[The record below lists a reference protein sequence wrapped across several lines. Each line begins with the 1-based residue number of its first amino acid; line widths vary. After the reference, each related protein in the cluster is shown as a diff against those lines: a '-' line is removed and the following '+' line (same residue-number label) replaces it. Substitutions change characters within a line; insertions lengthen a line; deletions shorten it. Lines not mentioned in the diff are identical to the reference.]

1 MTDITATPEQDAPE
15 LDESG
20 AQAIETA
27 EPVEESSFA
36 DFGVRQ
42 DIVDALA
49 AHGITSPFPIQAMT
63 LPIALSGQDIIC
75 LLYTSDAADD
85 SWFV

>member
-1 MTDITATPEQDAPE
+1 MTDITATPQDEAPE
-15 LDESG
+15 LDETG
-20 AQAIETA
+20 TQAVETA
-27 EPVEESSFA
+27 EPVAETTFA

-63 LPIALSGQDIIC
+63 LPIALSGQDIIGQ
-75 LLYTSDAADD
+75 A
-85 SWFV
+85 